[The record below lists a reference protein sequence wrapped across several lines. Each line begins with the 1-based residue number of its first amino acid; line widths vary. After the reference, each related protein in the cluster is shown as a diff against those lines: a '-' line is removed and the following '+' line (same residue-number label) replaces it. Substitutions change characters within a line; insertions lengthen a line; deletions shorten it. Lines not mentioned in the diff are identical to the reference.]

1 MGYANYTPAKLPPG
15 QLTPQ
20 ETAVC
25 AVKSSEAI
33 EIIAKLVYNC
43 AVTPKED
50 KFRRIKLSNP
60 KIQSA
65 VVGAEG
71 AVDALL
77 AMGWAVDETDADF
90 LALPAGVFLS
100 MKEVRVVESAKEK
113 LKKTEEDAAKEKRI
127 AASRAS
133 KVGV

>member
-1 MGYANYTPAKLPPG
+1 ME
-15 QLTPQ
+15 Q
-20 ETAVC
+20 
-25 AVKSSEAI
+25 
-33 EIIAKLVYNC
+33 
-43 AVTPKED
+43 ED

-100 MKEVRVVESAKEK
+100 MKEVR
-113 LKKTEEDAAKEKRI
+113 LIDPRP
-127 AASRAS
+127 R
-133 KVGV
+133 